1 MIGAS
6 VIASASGTV
15 QGPRRGQEGSEDFGE
30 EGAGSVS
37 TRVTVYEHGKKADNP
52 E

>member
-6 VIASASGTV
+6 VIASTSGTV
-15 QGPRRGQEGSEDFGE
+15 QGPSAWSGREWRFCE